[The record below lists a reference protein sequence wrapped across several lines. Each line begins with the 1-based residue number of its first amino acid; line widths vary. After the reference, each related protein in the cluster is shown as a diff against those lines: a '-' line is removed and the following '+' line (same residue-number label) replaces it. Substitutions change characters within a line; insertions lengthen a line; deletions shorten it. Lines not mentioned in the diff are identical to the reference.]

1 MTEPAGDL
9 LAVGLGNPGRRY
21 GGSRHNYGAEAV
33 RLVASRRRERLSSE
47 KRLRADV
54 AMAHDGGRTLVLAVP
69 HTYMNDSGEAVR
81 VLWRRFLGSGAGG
94 NQLVIVHDELDL
106 PPGTVR
112 IKAGGGTAGHNGLKS
127 IESHLHR
134 RDFARVRI
142 GVGKPPSSAEGV
154 DHVLRRPRKHD
165 REMLGL
171 ATELAADAVEAIFD
185 DGLAVAMNRF
195 NTRART

>member
-1 MTEPAGDL
+1 
-9 LAVGLGNPGRRY
+9 
-21 GGSRHNYGAEAV
+21 
-33 RLVASRRRERLSSE
+33 
-47 KRLRADV
+47 
-54 AMAHDGGRTLVLAVP
+54 
-69 HTYMNDSGEAVR
+69 
-81 VLWRRFLGSGAGG
+81 
-94 NQLVIVHDELDL
+94 
-106 PPGTVR
+106 R